1 MRSPGKTGAWT
12 FATLL
17 LAGAATTAAG
27 PALGAPRD
35 PNAILADLEKDTAHQ
50 SLVAGAL
57 GRARDA
63 LTRARSMD
71 LAGDGR
77 HATIVRQVALEW
89 LDLGRDL
96 IRTATT
102 ETAADASEK
111 DGDDLDTK
119 LVRGRALLEE
129 TVARRG
135 RARQLFDQL
144 EPATPVAPADPSKS
158 KHGGLEAPATSKPPA
173 GPKGRAPSPGAASK
187 TPGPAMAPSA
197 TPPSAAPNAPTAT
210 GATPMVP
217 PKTPTPTPT
226 SGSTGSKGTP

>member
-1 MRSPGKTGAWT
+1 
-12 FATLL
+12 
-17 LAGAATTAAG
+17 
-27 PALGAPRD
+27 
-35 PNAILADLEKDTAHQ
+35 
-50 SLVAGAL
+50 
-57 GRARDA
+57 
-63 LTRARSMD
+63 MD

-77 HATIVRQVALEW
+77 HATILRQVGIEW

-96 IRTATT
+96 VRTATT
-102 ETAADASEK
+102 EAAADASEK

-158 KHGGLEAPATSKPPA
+158 KHGGLEAPATSKPHA
-173 GPKGRAPSPGAASK
+173 AAKGTAPSPGRASA
-187 TPGPAMAPSA
+187 TPAPPAAPSA
-197 TPPSAAPNAPTAT
+197 TPSVPTAT
-210 GATPMVP
+210 GATPTVP
-217 PKTPTPTPT
+217 PKTPATTPT

>member
-17 LAGAATTAAG
+17 LAGAATTAAA

-35 PNAILADLEKDTAHQ
+35 PNAILAELEKDTAHQ

-57 GRARDA
+57 GHARDA

-77 HATIVRQVALEW
+77 HATILRQVAIEW

-102 ETAADASEK
+102 EAATDASEK
-111 DGDDLDTK
+111 DLDDLDTK

-144 EPATPVAPADPSKS
+144 EPGTPVAPADPSKS
-158 KHGGLEAPATSKPPA
+158 KHAGLEAPASKPHA
-173 GPKGRAPSPGAASK
+173 ASKGAAPSPGAASA
-187 TPGPAMAPSA
+187 TPAPLAAPSA
-197 TPPSAAPNAPTAT
+197 TPSVPTPT

-217 PKTPTPTPT
+217 PKTPTPAPA